1 MAKLIRLLESRAFT
15 GFIVTVIAINA
26 ATLGLETDPGVMA
39 RFGPL
44 LTGFDAVALG
54 IYCVELGL
62 KLVAY
67 RGRFFRDPWNLF
79 DAAVVGLALM
89 PQTGAFQV
97 LRALRV
103 LRVLRLVAVVPSMRR
118 VVGALLSALP
128 GMGCIGALL
137 ALIIYVAAVMA
148 TKLFGSA
155 APAFFG
161 TLGDSLFSLF
171 QIMTVEGWPDI
182 ARQVMEVRPG
192 AWLFFVVYLLVS
204 TFAVLNLFIAV
215 VVNAMQEQVAADLKR
230 DEAAHAAEASAD
242 REQLLL
248 ELRELRAEVRAL
260 VRPGSGEGIDAPPLP
275 SGR

>member
-1 MAKLIRLLESRAFT
+1 MDSLLRLLESRGFT
-15 GFIVTVIAINA
+15 AFIVTVIVINA
-26 ATLGLETDPGVMA
+26 VTLGLETDAAIVA

-44 LTGFDAVALG
+44 LTGLDALALG
-54 IYCVELGL
+54 IYCVEIGL

-79 DAAVVGLALM
+79 DCAVVGLALM
-89 PQTGAFQV
+89 PQAGAFQV

-103 LRVLRLVAVVPSMRR
+103 LRVLRLVAIVPSMRR

-128 GMGCIGALL
+128 GMGSIAALL

-148 TKLFGSA
+148 TKLFGPA
-155 APAFFG
+155 APEFFG
-161 TLGDSLFSLF
+161 TLAASLFSLF

-182 ARQVMEVRPG
+182 ARQVMAVRPG

-230 DEAAHAAEASAD
+230 EEAAHAAEASAD
-242 REQLLL
+242 REELLR

-260 VRPGSGEGIDAPPLP
+260 A
-275 SGR
+275 GRAG

>member
-1 MAKLIRLLESRAFT
+1 MERLLRLIESRGFT
-15 GFIVTVIAINA
+15 AFIVAVIVVNA
-26 ATLGLETDPGVMA
+26 VTLGLETDPAAMA
-39 RFGPL
+39 RFGPV
-44 LTGFDAVALG
+44 LTGLDALALG
-54 IYCVELGL
+54 IFCVEIGL

-79 DAAVVGLALM
+79 DVTVVGLALM

-103 LRVLRLVAVVPSMRR
+103 LRVLRLVAIVPSMRR

-128 GMGCIGALL
+128 GMGSIAALL

-148 TKLFGSA
+148 TKLFGPA
-155 APAFFG
+155 APEFFG
-161 TLGDSLFSLF
+161 TLGASLFSLF
-171 QIMTVEGWPDI
+171 QVMTVEGWPDI
-182 ARQVMEVRPG
+182 ARQVMAVRPG

-230 DEAAHAAEASAD
+230 EEAVHAAEASAD
-242 REQLLL
+242 REEL
-248 ELRELRAEVRAL
+248 LRELRALRTEVRAL
-260 VRPGSGEGIDAPPLP
+260 A
-275 SGR
+275 GRMG